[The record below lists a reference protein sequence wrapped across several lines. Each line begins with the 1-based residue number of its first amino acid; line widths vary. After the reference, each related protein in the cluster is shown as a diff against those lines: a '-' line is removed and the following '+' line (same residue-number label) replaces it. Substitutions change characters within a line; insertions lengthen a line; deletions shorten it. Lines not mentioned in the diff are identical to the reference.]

1 MTDLSEESRKE
12 RNFIK
17 NRCICL
23 IYGQIQ
29 FLIFFFLFFYH
40 GNTIIEKQG
49 FRCETDVDGLLR
61 ESIPPVNINLNGDNA
76 LFDF

>member
-1 MTDLSEESRKE
+1 MYLFNLWTGPVF
-12 RNFIK
+12 NF
-17 NRCICL
+17 L
-23 IYGQIQ
+23 
-29 FLIFFFLFFYH
+29 FSFLFFYQSR
-40 GNTIIEKQG
+40 NTIIEKQG